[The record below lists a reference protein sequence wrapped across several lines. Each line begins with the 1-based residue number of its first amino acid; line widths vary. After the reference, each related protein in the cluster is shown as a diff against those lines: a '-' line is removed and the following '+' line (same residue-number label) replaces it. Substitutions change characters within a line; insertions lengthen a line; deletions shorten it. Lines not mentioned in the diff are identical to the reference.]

1 MFNERSVPAYRYILC
16 LLVVVAT
23 MGFIETPQ
31 DLDNFS
37 ALGNGLMLW
46 ANVPITLFFGY
57 KAMAAYKTYIGRLK
71 SGEIKPNPNAPSF
84 FREVLTGKDVE

>member
-1 MFNERSVPAYRYILC
+1 
-16 LLVVVAT
+16 

-46 ANVPITLFFGY
+46 ANIPITLFFGY
-57 KAMAAYKTYIGRLK
+57 
-71 SGEIKPNPNAPSF
+71 
-84 FREVLTGKDVE
+84 